1 MCRRLKYES
10 HSRARPPVSS
20 AAKAASYCL
29 SSVGVSRRSCLIRI
43 QSSPASDDGLC
54 CLVCER
60 MYGREHCS
68 HCSLWGVRC
77 MLTTG
82 VHNRAMIADSKTPL
96 TGMQEPRSVQA
107 SCRMSARLECRKAG
121 TAASRAWLNWNIRR
135 DSPSMFR
142 TIHRSRSLL
151 RACTETG
158 GSKARSSQKC
168 QCLNLQER

>member
-1 MCRRLKYES
+1 MSRRLKYES

-20 AAKAASYCL
+20 AEKATSYCL

-77 MLTTG
+77 MSTTG

-96 TGMQEPRSVQA
+96 TGMQEPQP

-135 DSPSMFR
+135 DSPSMFK
-142 TIHRSRSLL
+142 TIPRSRSLL
-151 RACTETG
+151 SACTETE
-158 GSKARSSQKC
+158 AQK
-168 QCLNLQER
+168 